1 MKIKEVIMA
10 DISRIKE
17 HMKVISAD
25 LRLVGTVDCVKGEK
39 IILTKSD
46 PTSGGKHHWIPPEW
60 VTSIHDEEVRL
71 DQTLEQAQA
80 NWFDAENGEGHSG
93 KGAVCP

>member
-1 MKIKEVIMA
+1 MA

-17 HMKVISAD
+17 HMKVVSAD
-25 LRLVGTVDCVKGEK
+25 LRRVGTVDCVKGEK

-46 PTSGGKHHWIPPEW
+46 QTSGSKHHWIPPEW
-60 VTSIHDEEVRL
+60 VTSIHDDEVRL

-80 NWFDAENGEGHSG
+80 NWFDAEELKADSS
-93 KGAVCP
+93 KSVCS